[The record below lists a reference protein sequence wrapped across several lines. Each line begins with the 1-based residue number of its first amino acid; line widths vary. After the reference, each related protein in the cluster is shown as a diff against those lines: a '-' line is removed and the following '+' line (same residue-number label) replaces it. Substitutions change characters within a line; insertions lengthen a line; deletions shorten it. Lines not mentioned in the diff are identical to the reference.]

1 MRMRAVSVVSL
12 LWLAACSGAAGPGA
26 EGGSEETGA
35 TSTGAATTGPT
46 PTTSAADSEP
56 PADTGTAEGGG
67 DNCGDGKVDDGELC
81 DGADLDGKACSDLDA
96 AYIGGTLACAA
107 DCGSFDASGC
117 EIDPNVALVA
127 LNELSSQGATEG
139 PYAGKGDVIEL
150 YNAGG
155 AAADLSGW
163 KLSDD
168 PRFPADKT
176 YVFAPGT
183 TLAPGS
189 FLVLVAY
196 DEVTMTGELP
206 FGIASD
212 KEETITLVDAGDGAI
227 DQLVVNGA
235 AAVVSYCR
243 LPDGTGAWSVCD
255 PTFGSINAAATVICG
270 DQKIGPG
277 EDCDGLE
284 LGGQTCVGLDLGFT
298 GGPLACG
305 KDCKFDASN
314 CESGGTVAINELES
328 TEDQI
333 EIHNAGNQMIDI
345 SGWILTDDVVD
356 QNYDPVADTEKLVF
370 PPQTSLAAKQFLVV
384 AKGMDPG
391 QHPFGLGASGDTVT
405 LLKPNLDVVD
415 QVAYAMDE
423 AAVSYCRL
431 PDGPGGAWTIDCTPS
446 FGAANKGP

>member
-1 MRMRAVSVVSL
+1 MRSTMRMRVVSVVSL

-35 TSTGAATTGPT
+35 TSTGGATTGPT

-67 DNCGDGKVDDGELC
+67 DKCGDGKVDDGELC

-206 FGIASD
+206 FGIADD
-212 KEETITLVDAGDGAI
+212 KEETITLVDA
-227 DQLVVNGA
+227 
-235 AAVVSYCR
+235 
-243 LPDGTGAWSVCD
+243 
-255 PTFGSINAAATVICG
+255 
-270 DQKIGPG
+270 
-277 EDCDGLE
+277 
-284 LGGQTCVGLDLGFT
+284 
-298 GGPLACG
+298 
-305 KDCKFDASN
+305 
-314 CESGGTVAINELES
+314 
-328 TEDQI
+328 
-333 EIHNAGNQMIDI
+333 
-345 SGWILTDDVVD
+345 
-356 QNYDPVADTEKLVF
+356 
-370 PPQTSLAAKQFLVV
+370 
-384 AKGMDPG
+384 
-391 QHPFGLGASGDTVT
+391 
-405 LLKPNLDVVD
+405 
-415 QVAYAMDE
+415 
-423 AAVSYCRL
+423 
-431 PDGPGGAWTIDCTPS
+431 
-446 FGAANKGP
+446 